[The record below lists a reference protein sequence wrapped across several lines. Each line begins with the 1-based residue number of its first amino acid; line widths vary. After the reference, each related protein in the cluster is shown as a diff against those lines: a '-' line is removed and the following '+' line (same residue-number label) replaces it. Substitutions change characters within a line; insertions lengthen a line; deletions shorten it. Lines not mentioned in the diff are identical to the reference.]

1 MILNQIDRTKRKFD
15 VNNKKDVA
23 AYKNFLVHKQ
33 WGTSGCPFSLEY
45 PYLSVPDMIKDKI
58 VHKYLNIS
66 MV

>member
-23 AYKNFLVHKQ
+23 AYKNFLVQKQ
-33 WGTSGCPFSLEY
+33 WGTGGCPFSLEY